1 MRTLQKK
8 TRSILDE
15 IDNLFVQRD
24 KDHIIESR
32 ATHVI
37 QGAINLINL
46 IREEYDAETAS
57 ELERRIINS
66 IKGQD
71 SSKFARGIK
80 RVKGQ

>member
-1 MRTLQKK
+1 LQKK

-24 KDHIIESR
+24 RDQIIESR

-80 RVKGQ
+80 RVRGQ

>member
-1 MRTLQKK
+1 MKSS

-15 IDNLFVQRD
+15 IDSLFVRKD

-46 IREEYDAETAS
+46 IREEYDAETAA
-57 ELERRIINS
+57 ELERRMINS

-71 SSKFARGIK
+71 VSKFVRGIK

>member
-1 MRTLQKK
+1 LQKK
-8 TRSILDE
+8 TKSILDE

-24 KDHIIESR
+24 KEHIIESR
-32 ATHVI
+32 VTHVI